1 MLMKLLKK
9 SFWLGLAIIFFNK
22 SFFPNQNTEIIDY
35 IALAI
40 ILTSFYFINMIS
52 FKNRDK

>member
-1 MLMKLLKK
+1 MINTIKLMKLLK
-9 SFWLGLAIIFFNK
+9 K

-52 FKNRDK
+52 FKNRNK

>member
-1 MLMKLLKK
+1 MKLLKK

>member
-1 MLMKLLKK
+1 MKLLKK

-40 ILTSFYFINMIS
+40 MLTSLYFSDIIS
-52 FKNRDK
+52 FKNRNK